1 MSVTSGYMG
10 SLILGYFFPSQN
22 FKHMKIGMNM
32 LLWTNHVTEEH
43 YPIIDQI
50 KQTGYDGIELFLGEG
65 NLSHYSK
72 LGTHFSDIDM
82 GVTAV
87 ASLAPEENIASPDLK
102 TRTTGLDK
110 LKWSIDMSAAA
121 NVEVMCGPFHSS
133 FAYFTRQ
140 PPTLDERKWSIE
152 MLQKAAEY
160 AAQSNIILAP
170 EALNRFECY
179 LYNTMAD
186 LKTMVEQVN
195 HPNLGAMF
203 DTHHANIEEKSQAE
217 ALKTIAP
224 YLKHVHISEN
234 DRGTPGSGQV
244 QWNTVFSTL
253 KEINYDGWLTIEAF
267 STIIPEFA
275 NAINVWRDYSPSK
288 EIYTK
293 GFHFIK
299 EGMTNVI

>member
-1 MSVTSGYMG
+1 
-10 SLILGYFFPSQN
+10 
-22 FKHMKIGMNM
+22 MKIGMNM

-43 YPIIDQI
+43 FGIIDKL

-65 NLSHYSK
+65 DISHYSK
-72 LGTHFSDIDM
+72 LGNHFSDIKM

-87 ASLAPEENIASPDLK
+87 ASLVPEENIASPDKK
-102 TRTTGLDK
+102 TRAAGLYK
-110 LKWSIDMSAAA
+110 LKWSIDVGAAA
-121 NVEVMCGPFHSS
+121 NVEVICGPFHSS

-140 PPTLDERKWSIE
+140 PPTQEERQRSME

-160 AAQSNIILAP
+160 AAEANIILAP

-186 LKTMVEQVN
+186 LRTLVEQVD
-195 HPNLGAMF
+195 HLSLGAMY
-203 DTHHANIEEKSQAE
+203 DTHHGNIEEKSQAT
-217 ALKTIAP
+217 AIKTIAP

-244 QWNTVFSTL
+244 NWDAVFSAL

-275 NAINVWRDYSPSK
+275 NAINVWRDYSPAE
-288 EIYTK
+288 EIYTH
-293 GFHFIK
+293 GLRFIK
-299 EGMTNVI
+299 KGMGKLGC